1 MGGDYCTGGDD
12 QMGGDDRSYS
22 RNGTILAIYIIN
34 NLHAESLYTHI
45 KGAHDGLKYYCN
57 DCFFFL
63 VDPGFTPEA
72 GPGVI
77 QIMTYTEKCKMDHK

>member
-22 RNGTILAIYIIN
+22 RNG

-45 KGAHDGLKYYCN
+45 KGAHEGLKYYCN
-57 DCFFFL
+57 DC
-63 VDPGFTPEA
+63 DYKATHC
-72 GPGVI
+72 
-77 QIMTYTEKCKMDHK
+77 T